1 MLTAAAAGREGYD
14 DSTGVGSPDY
24 YIRSFFTR

>member
-1 MLTAAAAGREGYD
+1 VKGYD

-24 YIRSFFTR
+24 YIQSFFGGRG